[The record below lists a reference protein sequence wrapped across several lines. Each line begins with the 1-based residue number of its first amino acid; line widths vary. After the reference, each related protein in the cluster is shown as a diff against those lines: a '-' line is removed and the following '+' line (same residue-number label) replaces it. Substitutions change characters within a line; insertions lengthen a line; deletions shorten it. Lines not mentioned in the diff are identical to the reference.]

1 MSGIV
6 RPTGP
11 DGPVREWTL
20 FAVGLEALV
29 VQFFQLD
36 PDWSPETGQV

>member
-1 MSGIV
+1 MI

-11 DGPVREWTL
+11 DGEDQEWTL

-29 VQFFQLD
+29 NQFLELNTEFA
-36 PDWSPETGQV
+36 PTPP